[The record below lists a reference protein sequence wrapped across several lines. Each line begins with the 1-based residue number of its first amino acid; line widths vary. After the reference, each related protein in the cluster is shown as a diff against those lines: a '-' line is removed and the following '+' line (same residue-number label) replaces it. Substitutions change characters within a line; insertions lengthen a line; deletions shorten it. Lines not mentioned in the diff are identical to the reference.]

1 MRHDPSQGGEG
12 VVGVRYANPRRLAGA
27 RNAWDVVKAVH
38 GAACDLQ
45 NFGAGR
51 KPKFWSRQADA
62 HFQILI

>member
-1 MRHDPSQGGEG
+1 MLEQASLASFGKGGEG

-27 RNAWDVVKAVH
+27 RNAWDVVKAAH

-51 KPKFWSRQADA
+51 KPKAR
-62 HFQILI
+62 